1 MSDERRYQDD
11 EVAAIFEA
19 AASPPAAGSTVS
31 TRRGLTL
38 AELQAIGAEVG
49 VPAERIAEAA
59 RALDQPAELAVR
71 RAYVGIPFAVGRTV
85 DLPRAPTDREWEM
98 LLSELRTT
106 FGARGREHSRGS
118 TREWTNSNLHA
129 YVEPAG
135 TGYRLRLGTVKG
147 NAQPV
152 AIGGSVA
159 LLAAATTFA
168 VGMFTAGSLTLIAE
182 PGMLAA
188 MGGTAMAWLALRLPP
203 WARRRQHQMERIAA
217 RALEI
222 TAAPAD
228 DGR

>member
-19 AASPPAAGSTVS
+19 AASPPAAGGTVAS
-31 TRRGLTL
+31 GRGLTL

-49 VPAERIAEAA
+49 VPAARIAEAA
-59 RALDQPAELAVR
+59 RRIDRPAELSVR
-71 RAYVGIPFAVGRTV
+71 RAYAGIPFAVGRTV
-85 DLPRAPTDREWEM
+85 DLPRAPTDREWET

-106 FGARGREHSRGS
+106 FGARGREASRGS
-118 TREWTNSNLHA
+118 SREWTNSNLHA

-135 TGYRLRLGTVKG
+135 SGYRLRLGTVKG
-147 NAQPV
+147 NAQPLAV
-152 AIGGSVA
+152 GGTVA

-168 VGMFTAGSLTLIAE
+168 VEMFTIGSVSLIAE
-182 PGMLAA
+182 PGLLAA
-188 MGGTAMAWLALRLPP
+188 MGGGAMAWLAMRLPP
-203 WARRRQHQMERIAA
+203 WARRRQQQMEHIAA

-228 DGR
+228 DSH